1 MRGAIKR
8 AVADKAS
15 GKRPSAPRALV
26 VAAAA
31 GAAAAGITYRV
42 MRS

>member
-1 MRGAIKR
+1 MCGVVKR

-31 GAAAAGITYRV
+31 GAAAAGIVYRM